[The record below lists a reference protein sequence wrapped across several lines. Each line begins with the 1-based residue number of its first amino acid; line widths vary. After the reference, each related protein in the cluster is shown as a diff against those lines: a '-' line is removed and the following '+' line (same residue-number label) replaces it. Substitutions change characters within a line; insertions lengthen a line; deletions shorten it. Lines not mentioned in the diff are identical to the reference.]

1 MARHELRD
9 ARGALLG
16 WIDSDGSVDTLRDY
30 RGALKGTYNARHN
43 ETRDYRGALVA
54 RGNVL
59 ARLL

>member
-16 WIDSDGSVDTLRDY
+16 WIDSDGSVETLRDY

-43 ETRDYRGALVA
+43 ETRDYRGGA
-54 RGNVL
+54 GSTG
-59 ARLL
+59 